1 METKKV
7 NKKALKESKKD
18 KKKILKTNKIVKK

>member
-1 METKKV
+1 MKTNKV
-7 NKKALKESKKD
+7 NTKALKESQKL